1 MKPLVHQHMLMS
13 VFLTCTEPGSVPGQN
28 YVDLEAAVCWLNWD
42 WEAVPVNW
50 VPAHRGD
57 RGRDGA
63 YLFQLGRIL
72 CWQMHTEATEPL
84 ILRHETFIEYL
95 FAKNCLKIQMRAN
108 DLSSVWHQK
117 RDVRGAQEEITRI
130 FFWQKTINKSNVNP
144 PTPHRHKQDTRQYVG
159 FALCLQC
166 LETTVWKNGI
176 LRTRMYLKRDEPGCS
191 LCQ

>member
-1 MKPLVHQHMLMS
+1 MRPLIHQHMLMS

-50 VPAHRGD
+50 VPARRGD

-72 CWQMHTEATEPL
+72 CWQIHTEATEPL
-84 ILRHETFIEYL
+84 ILRHEKFIEYL
-95 FAKNCLKIQMRAN
+95 FATNCVKIQIRAH
-108 DLSSVWHQK
+108 DLSSVC
-117 RDVRGAQEEITRI
+117 
-130 FFWQKTINKSNVNP
+130 
-144 PTPHRHKQDTRQYVG
+144 PHRC

-166 LETTVWKNGI
+166 LETTLWKSGI
-176 LRTRMYLKRDEPGCS
+176 LRTRMYLKRDEPAFLLSC
-191 LCQ
+191 LLPQ